1 MMVFEKKKTSF
12 LIALLFL
19 LTAFVGMQTSG
30 AALDATL
37 IASAGGPY
45 LGEEC
50 SSILLDASG
59 SYNQKGDP
67 LTYRWNIDGS
77 WIENGNYPYME
88 WIWYD
93 DYSGEITLEVSDGT
107 NTTTDTTLV
116 TISNVPP
123 QILSIDGMT
132 EVDEDAEFF
141 LAVNFFDGLPDPRS
155 PAASLDTFTV
165 LFSWDDG
172 TSTGLS
178 LGAEEFLASASH
190 VYDEAGIYQIMMTV
204 VDSDGGEA
212 LAGWEVIVGEIASVE
227 AGPDGV
233 IDEGSLFLS
242 SGFLGDTD
250 STTYTALVDYYDETG
265 PVPLELNVGNTFDF
279 SHTYVDDGVY
289 ILLVAVFNDGMEYG
303 SDTATV
309 TVNNVPP
316 HIKSLSVSPSNPYQP
331 GVLFKF
337 TATFSDPGVLDMHT
351 VLIAWG
357 DGSSTSDT
365 TEAGITEVSSSHSY
379 AKAGDYVITVTLSDD
394 DGGTSTASMTVVV
407 KNPSASTDAIKEII
421 LGLKIP
427 KGLKNNLLSMLENV
441 PHLLKHHKVHA
452 AVHQLRA
459 FIHFV
464 EAQSG
469 RHLPR
474 DQAKVLIQTARS
486 MIDVLRTT

>member
-1 MMVFEKKKTSF
+1 MAFKKKKSS
-12 LIALLFL
+12 IIIGLLFL
-19 LTAFVGMQTSG
+19 LTSFVGMQTS
-30 AALDATL
+30 AAAVEATL
-37 IASAGGPY
+37 VARAGGPY

-50 SSILLDASG
+50 SSILLNASG
-59 SYNQKGDP
+59 SYDMEGDL

-88 WIWYD
+88 WTWYD
-93 DYSGEITLEVSDGT
+93 DFSGEITLEVSDGT

-123 QILSIDGMT
+123 QILSVEGMT
-132 EVDEDAEFF
+132 EVDEDTEFF

-155 PAASLDTFTV
+155 PTASLDTFTI

-212 LAGWEVIVGEIASVE
+212 LAGWEAIVGEIASVE
-227 AGPDGV
+227 AGPDGA

-265 PVPLELNVGNTFDF
+265 PVPLVLNAGNTFDL

-289 ILLVAVFNDGMEYG
+289 TLLVAVFNDGMEYG

-316 HIKSLSVSPSNPYQP
+316 RIESLSVSPSNPYQP

-337 TATFSDPGVLDMHT
+337 TATFSDPGILDMHT
-351 VLIAWG
+351 VLIDWG
-357 DGSSTSDT
+357 DGSSSSDT
-365 TEAGITEVSSSHSY
+365 TDAGITEVSSSHSY
-379 AKAGDYVITVTLSDD
+379 TKAGDYVITVTLSDD
-394 DGGTSTASMTVVV
+394 DGGFDTASMSVVV
-407 KNPSASTDAIKEII
+407 KSPSTSTDAVRGII
-421 LGLKIP
+421 LSLKIP

-469 RHLPR
+469 KHLTR
-474 DQAKVLIQTARS
+474 DQVKLLIQTARS
-486 MIDVLRTT
+486 VIDLLRTM